1 MNFFILASCTTLS
14 VLCKSFQRTLSL
26 ISFGFISPQLAAEFS
41 TRKQMQRYDF
51 LLNHQSFCAEKFKK
65 YIHFNIHS
73 LKTVLFLKNRLTSE
87 VYTKLLEYL
96 LIDIA
101 EHYCAVNLASA
112 ELW

>member
-1 MNFFILASCTTLS
+1 ASCTTLS

-65 YIHFNIHS
+65 H
-73 LKTVLFLKNRLTSE
+73 TFLTF
-87 VYTKLLEYL
+87 VY
-96 LIDIA
+96 
-101 EHYCAVNLASA
+101 
-112 ELW
+112 

>member
-1 MNFFILASCTTLS
+1 
-14 VLCKSFQRTLSL
+14 
-26 ISFGFISPQLAAEFS
+26 
-41 TRKQMQRYDF
+41 MQRYDF

-65 YIHFNIHS
+65 YILFNIHS

-87 VYTKLLEYL
+87 VYAKLLEYL

-101 EHYCAVNLASA
+101 EHYCAVNLAST

>member
-1 MNFFILASCTTLS
+1 
-14 VLCKSFQRTLSL
+14 
-26 ISFGFISPQLAAEFS
+26 
-41 TRKQMQRYDF
+41 MQRYDF
-51 LLNHQSFCAEKFKK
+51 LFNRQSFCAEKFKK
-65 YIHFNIHS
+65 YIYFNIHS
-73 LKTVLFLKNRLTSE
+73 LKTVLFLKNRLTRE